1 MPDPNKKQNPVKEG
15 FNKFKGD
22 LKKNASLVTQG
33 AKALINK
40 VLKKKENS
48 DLFSKKVH

>member
-1 MPDPNKKQNPVKEG
+1 MQSIKKKSFFKEG
-15 FNKFKGD
+15 SKKFKAQ
-22 LKKNASLVTQG
+22 LKKSAQG
-33 AKALINK
+33 AKALIKK